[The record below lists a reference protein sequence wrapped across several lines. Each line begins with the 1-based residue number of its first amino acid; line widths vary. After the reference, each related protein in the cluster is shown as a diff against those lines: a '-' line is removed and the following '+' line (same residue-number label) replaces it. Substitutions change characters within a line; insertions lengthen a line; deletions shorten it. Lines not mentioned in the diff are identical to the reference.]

1 MSGKEY
7 ADILNDIILKMCC
20 TGFKFDVYARDG
32 ICIKLL
38 RNNSWFINMQEKSY
52 FVDKPQFVTYA
63 GWSSIGE
70 MFKLFG
76 DTYELINMYMNMGEI
91 VIWIYSAINDHG
103 FKFLETLS
111 KSSSMEELKLKLQLI
126 GY

>member
-20 TGFKFDVYARDG
+20 TGFKFDVYANDG
-32 ICIKLL
+32 ICIQLL
-38 RNNSWFINMQEKSY
+38 RDISWFIEKKSR
-52 FVDKPQFVTYA
+52 FNDKLQFVTYA

-76 DTYELINMYMNMGEI
+76 NTYELIYPEDENGEL
-91 VIWIYSAINDHG
+91 VSWIYSEINDHG
-103 FKFLETLS
+103 FKFLEILS
-111 KSSSMEELKLKLQLI
+111 KSSSIEELKLKLQLI

>member
-20 TGFKFDVYARDG
+20 TGFKFDMYASDG

-38 RNNSWFINMQEKSY
+38 RNNSWFINMQENSH
-52 FVDKPQFVTYA
+52 FVNKPQFVTYV

-70 MFKLFG
+70 MFNLFG
-76 DTYELINMYMNMGEI
+76 DTYDLINMYMNMGAI
-91 VIWIYSAINDHG
+91 VIWVYSEINDHG
-103 FKFLETLS
+103 FKFLEILS
-111 KSSSMEELKLKLQLI
+111 KSSSIEELKLKLQLI